1 MHPKAESTFNISE
14 RPVLD
19 LEHVKFQTVAP
30 GSIRVTG
37 TWMMH
42 PTRKVSQ
49 PCLVLT
55 DARRPLKPGMV
66 IPIIIPLSEA
76 YRWMRELQSEA
87 DFDDCMTRCHQ
98 WMKLGY
104 LPGSAHNELDLF
116 HVFSAIEC
124 RLRDLVAME
133 PMPAAPAIKHSVVP
147 TTIGEMVITNADT
160 GAVVQEIEVKA
171 NVRR

>member
-1 MHPKAESTFNISE
+1 MKPTATFNISE

-19 LEHVKFQTVAP
+19 LELIKFQTVAP
-30 GSIRVTG
+30 GNIRVIG

-42 PTRKVSQ
+42 PTKPRSQ

-55 DARRPLKPGMV
+55 DARRPLAPGKV
-66 IPIIIPLSEA
+66 VPIIIPLSEA
-76 YRWMRELQSEA
+76 YRWMREHQTEA
-87 DFDDCMTRCHQ
+87 EFDECMTTIHE
-98 WMKLGY
+98 WIKLGW
-104 LPGSAHNELDLF
+104 LPGTATNDLDLF

-124 RLRDLVAME
+124 RLRDLVFME
-133 PMPAAPAIKHSVVP
+133 PMPAAPAIKHAIEP

-171 NVRR
+171 NVRH